1 MNNFFFKITFFFI
14 IIQNI
19 FYSSDEKNNNLISSS
34 DKLNNNQLNSDKL
47 KKKKNSLAFIPN
59 SIKKQIEEQA
69 SVEKAKM
76 EIIQKGHRSSL
87 KIIEEQEQKTKKE
100 NNIFISLF
108 SNNNNANNNN
118 NDNQKTKSQDLK
130 KKSILINQKKLAE
143 EDNQKKQVSL
153 DLTIKKKEFQ
163 WIGPDDA
170 PRYNNPSYWEDLKQK
185 AEDRSKNFDVAIPEI
200 TDKKYLEEWDKYI
213 NNVRKSIKDIKTT
226 PFSYHV
232 DQSIVPEKR
241 VLQKR
246 GINSNQDLKKLPAY
260 QRNLINLEI
269 QIEKMNQNYN
279 SENNEKKLFNNKAKK
294 LYAKEQI
301 TFIENTLNEKKF
313 NSLNKNYYLNNN
325 DIIALQKK
333 IKMLNTK
340 INQINNEN
348 SQIDHIS
355 IPIKQKNEK
364 IIQKPECGI
373 GKCKNYIFD
382 FGKIAIK
389 GLFYIGP
396 YAISVV
402 SLYNGYKN

>member
-1 MNNFFFKITFFFI
+1 MNNFFLKITFFFI

-19 FYSSDEKNNNLISSS
+19 FYSSNEKSNPSIFSR
-34 DKLNNNQLNSDKL
+34 DKL
-47 KKKKNSLAFIPN
+47 KKNTGSIFIPKN
-59 SIKKQIEEQA
+59 IKKQIEEQT
-69 SVEKAKM
+69 SVEKTKM

-87 KIIEEQEQKTKKE
+87 KIIEEQQEQKIKE
-100 NNIFISLF
+100 TNIFISLF
-108 SNNNNANNNN
+108 SNNNITSNNNN
-118 NDNQKTKSQDLK
+118 NGNQKTKSQDLK
-130 KKSILINQKKLAE
+130 KKSILIDQKKFIE
-143 EDNQKKQVSL
+143 ENKQKKQVSL

-185 AEDRSKNFDVAIPEI
+185 AEDKSKNFDVAIPEI
-200 TDKKYLEEWDKYI
+200 TDQKYLEEWNKYI
-213 NNVRKSIKDIKTT
+213 DTVKKSIKDINNT
-226 PFSYHV
+226 PFSYYV

-246 GINSNQDLKKLPAY
+246 GINSNQDLKKLPIY

-301 TFIENTLNEKKF
+301 TFIENTLNEKKI
-313 NSLNKNYYLNNN
+313 NSTNKNYYLNN
-325 DIIALQKK
+325 DIITLQKK
-333 IKMLNTK
+333 IKILNKK

-348 SQIDHIS
+348 SNINHIS

-364 IIQKPECGI
+364 IIQKPEYRI
-373 GKCKNYIFD
+373 GKCKNYIFY

-389 GLFYIGP
+389 GFFYIGP
-396 YAISVV
+396 YAISIA